1 MSACGKTIPSF
12 TSELLPSLDSARS
25 TTALARDT
33 IALVMSAA
41 APGPKDASP
50 ITAALNRAVLD
61 ALPFSDK
68 EDFDDV
74 RRGFLATLPEI
85 EIKNDQGR
93 VVWTLRDYTFLDDEH
108 APATVNPSLWRLA
121 RLNLNHGLFQVTD
134 RIYQIRGFD
143 VSNMTLI
150 EGDRGLIV
158 VDPLMSTEVARAGL
172 ELYTQHRGRRPVVA
186 VIYSH
191 SHTDHYGG
199 VRGVVDER
207 DVNAGRVEI
216 WAPDRFM
223 QEVVS
228 ETVLAGTAMVRR
240 AQFQFGPTLPKG
252 PRGQVDT
259 GLGKATSRGTVTL
272 IPPTRIVKDPIETH
286 RIDGIEIVFQLT
298 PETEAPAEMHMF
310 HPGLRALNL
319 AENATHNL
327 HNIYPIRGA
336 QARDANAWAKYLN
349 EALDRF
355 GRDADVAFAQHHWPV
370 WGNARVRDFLSR
382 QRDLYKFLHDQ
393 TVRLMNHGEKAAEIA
408 ERLALPK
415 SLASTWH
422 VRGYYGTL
430 SHNAKSV
437 YQRYLGWY
445 DANPANLNPLPPV
458 ERGRK
463 YVEYMGGADA
473 VIGRARDDFARGE
486 YRFVAE
492 AMSHVVFADPANAEA
507 RRLGADALEQLGY
520 AAESATWRN
529 AYLLGALE
537 LRQGVPATTARAP
550 VSPDVVRAMS
560 LDLFF
565 DYLGVRIDGEKAEG
579 RRIVVNWVFP
589 DLDRRYVANLEN
601 CALTYLADRSSD
613 TADATVTLER
623 AVLNTVVLRELT
635 FADAVARGLVRVE
648 GDAVKVAELFGLLD
662 DFRLMFEVLEPRRSA
677 GP

>member
-1 MSACGKTIPSF
+1 MATRAS
-12 TSELLPSLDSARS
+12 D
-25 TTALARDT
+25 
-33 IALVMSAA
+33 
-41 APGPKDASP
+41 PKDASP
-50 ITAALNRAVLD
+50 TTAALNRAVLA
-61 ALPFSDK
+61 ALPFADRQ
-68 EDFDDV
+68 DFDDA
-74 RRGFLATLPEI
+74 RHGFVGTLPEV

-93 VVWTLRDYTFLDDEH
+93 VVWTLRDYAFLADEH

-121 RLNLNHGLFQVTD
+121 RLNLNHGLFEVTD

-150 EGDRGLIV
+150 ESDAGLIV

-172 ELYTQHRGRRPVVA
+172 ELYTRHRGPRRIVA

-191 SHTDHYGG
+191 SHPDHYGG

-207 DVNAGRVEI
+207 DVSAGRVDV

-228 ETVLAGTAMVRR
+228 ETVLAGTAMMRR
-240 AQFQFGPTLPKG
+240 AQFQFGATLPRG

-272 IPPTRIVKDPIETH
+272 IPPTRLIKEPIETH

-349 EALDRF
+349 EALERF

-370 WGNARVRDFLSR
+370 WGTARVRDFLGK
-382 QRDLYKFLHDQ
+382 QRDLYKYLHDQ
-393 TVRLMNHGEKAAEIA
+393 TARLMNHGYKPAEIA
-408 ERLALPK
+408 ERLVLPK
-415 SLASTWH
+415 SLGATWH
-422 VRGYYGTL
+422 VRGYYGTM

-437 YQRYLGWY
+437 YQRYIGWY

-473 VIGRARDDFARGE
+473 AIRRAREDFARGE

-492 AMSHVVFADPANAEA
+492 AMSHVVFADPKNLEA
-507 RRLGADALEQLGY
+507 RELGADALEQLGY

-537 LRQGVPATTARAP
+537 LRHGVPGTVARAP
-550 VSPDVVRAMS
+550 VSPDLVRAMS

-565 DYLGVRIDGEKAEG
+565 DYLGVRLNGEKAEG
-579 RRIVVNWVFP
+579 RRSVVNWVFS
-589 DLDRRYVANLEN
+589 DLGRTYVANLEN
-601 CALTYLADRSSD
+601 CALTCLADRRSD
-613 TADATVTLER
+613 AADATVTLER
-623 AVLNTVVLRELT
+623 ATLSRVVLRELT
-635 FADAVARGLVRVE
+635 FADAVERGLVRVD
-648 GDAVKVAELFGLLD
+648 GDAGKVADFFGLLD
-662 DFRLMFEVLEPRRSA
+662 DFSVMFEVLEPRRDNA
-677 GP
+677 

>member
-1 MSACGKTIPSF
+1 M
-12 TSELLPSLDSARS
+12 
-25 TTALARDT
+25 
-33 IALVMSAA
+33 A
-41 APGPKDASP
+41 APLPEPQDASP
-50 ITAALNRAVLD
+50 TTAALNRAVLD
-61 ALPFSDK
+61 ALPFGDK
-68 EDFDDV
+68 QDFDDA
-74 RRGFLATLPEI
+74 RQGLLATLPEV

-93 VVWTLRDYTFLDDEH
+93 VVWTLRDYAFLGDEH
-108 APATVNPSLWRLA
+108 APATVNPSLWRQA
-121 RLNLNHGLFQVTD
+121 RLNLSHGLFRVTD

-143 VSNMTLI
+143 ISNMTLI
-150 EGDRGLIV
+150 ESDHGLIV
-158 VDPLMSTEVARAGL
+158 VDPLISTEVARAGL
-172 ELYTQHRGRRPVVA
+172 ELYTQHRGRRPIVA

-199 VRGVVDER
+199 VRGVIDER
-207 DVNAGRVEI
+207 DVSAGRIEV

-228 ETVLAGTAMVRR
+228 ENVLAGNAMVRR
-240 AQFQFGPTLPKG
+240 ALFQFGPTLPKG
-252 PRGQVDT
+252 PRGQVDA

-272 IPPTRIVKDPIETH
+272 IPPTRIVKEPMETH

-298 PETEAPAEMHMF
+298 PETEAPAEMHMY
-310 HPGLRALNL
+310 HPGLKALNL

-355 GRDADVAFAQHHWPV
+355 GREADVAFAQHHWPV
-370 WGNARVRDFLSR
+370 WGNARVRDFLGK
-382 QRDLYKFLHDQ
+382 QRDLYKYLHDQ
-393 TVRLMNHGEKAAEIA
+393 TVRLMNHGYKAAEIA
-408 ERLALPK
+408 ERLTLPR
-415 SLASTWH
+415 SLGSTWH

-437 YQRYLGWY
+437 YQRYIGWY

-473 VIGRARDDFARGE
+473 VIRRAREDFARGD
-486 YRFVAE
+486 YRFAAE
-492 AMSHVVFADPANAEA
+492 ALSHVVFADPANTEA

-529 AYLLGALE
+529 AYLLGAFE
-537 LRQGVPATTARAP
+537 LRQGVPATIARVP

-565 DYLGVRIDGEKAEG
+565 DYLGIRINGDKAEG
-579 RRIVVNWVFP
+579 LRIVINWEFS
-589 DLDRRYVANLEN
+589 DLDRRYVSNLEN
-601 CALTYLADRSSD
+601 SALTCLADRRSD
-613 TADATVTLER
+613 SADATVTLER
-623 AVLNTVVLRELT
+623 AALNRLILREVAFT
-635 FADAVARGLVRVE
+635 DAVERGLVRVE
-648 GDAVKVAELFGLLD
+648 GNAAKVAELFGLLD
-662 DFRLMFEVLEPRRSA
+662 DFALMFEVLEPRRESRA
-677 GP
+677 APGRPGS

>member
-1 MSACGKTIPSF
+1 M
-12 TSELLPSLDSARS
+12 R
-25 TTALARDT
+25 
-33 IALVMSAA
+33 
-41 APGPKDASP
+41 
-50 ITAALNRAVLD
+50 
-61 ALPFSDK
+61 
-68 EDFDDV
+68 
-74 RRGFLATLPEI
+74 
-85 EIKNDQGR
+85 
-93 VVWTLRDYTFLDDEH
+93 
-108 APATVNPSLWRLA
+108 PATVNPSLWRLA

-172 ELYTQHRGRRPVVA
+172 ALYRQHRGQRPVVA

-191 SHTDHYGG
+191 SHVDHYGG
-199 VRGVVDER
+199 VRGVVDEQ
-207 DVNAGRVEI
+207 DVSAGRVEV

-223 QEVVS
+223 QEVVA
-228 ETVLAGTAMVRR
+228 ENVLAGTAMVRR
-240 AQFQFGPTLPKG
+240 AQFQFGPTLPRG

-272 IPPTRIVKDPIETH
+272 IPPTRIVKEPFETH
-286 RIDGIEIVFQLT
+286 RIDGIEVVFQLT

-310 HPGLRALNL
+310 HPELRALNL

-327 HNIYPIRGA
+327 HNVYPLRGA

-349 EALDRF
+349 EARDRF
-355 GRDADVAFAQHHWPV
+355 AGDADVAFAQHHWPV
-370 WGNARVRDFLSR
+370 WGNERVQDFLGK
-382 QRDLYKFLHDQ
+382 QRDLYKYLHDQ
-393 TVRLMNHGEKAAEIA
+393 TVRLMNHGYKAVEIA

-422 VRGYYGTL
+422 VRGYYGTV

-437 YQRYLGWY
+437 YQRYIGWY

-473 VIGRARDDFARGE
+473 VVRRGREDFARGE

-492 AMSHVVFADPANAEA
+492 AMSHIVFADPDNLEA
-507 RRLGADALEQLGY
+507 RQLGADALEQLGY

-537 LRQGVPATTARAP
+537 LRQGVARDRRARA
-550 VSPDVVRAMS
+550 R
-560 LDLFF
+560 
-565 DYLGVRIDGEKAEG
+565 
-579 RRIVVNWVFP
+579 
-589 DLDRRYVANLEN
+589 
-601 CALTYLADRSSD
+601 
-613 TADATVTLER
+613 
-623 AVLNTVVLRELT
+623 
-635 FADAVARGLVRVE
+635 
-648 GDAVKVAELFGLLD
+648 
-662 DFRLMFEVLEPRRSA
+662 EPRRRPGDEPRPLLRLSRRADQRREGGRPAHRHQLGVLRSRSA
-677 GP
+677 LRGQPRKFRAHLPGRPAERRRRRDGDARAGGAEPAGLARAHVGRRRRARRRAGRGRCGESRRALRPARRLQLDVRGAGAEATGARRSRTAWIMTIRPSSRFW